1 MFKPEGHIIKKYVDK
16 KKNRGILTVL
26 VVIVQLRKEQTMLW
40 NIDFRD
46 KRPIYEQI
54 VSGMEGEILRG
65 IMTPDEPLPSVRS
78 LAMELSINP
87 NTIQKAYRQMESDGY
102 TYSVPGRGSFVSN
115 VEGVRNM
122 KKQEMIQRIAALIQ
136 EAKQL
141 GITDKEITDAV
152 KGNLKGGSSDDRS
165 K

>member
-1 MFKPEGHIIKKYVDK
+1 
-16 KKNRGILTVL
+16 
-26 VVIVQLRKEQTMLW
+26 MLW

-54 VSGMEGEILRG
+54 VSGMEGEILHG
-65 IMTPDEPLPSVRS
+65 IMAPDEPLPSVRS

-87 NTIQKAYRQMESDGY
+87 NTIQKAYRQLESDGY

-122 KKQEMIQRIAALIQ
+122 KKKEMIERITALIQ
-136 EAKQL
+136 EARKL
-141 GITDKEITDAV
+141 GITEKEITEAIGGSPDR
-152 KGNLKGGSSDDRS
+152 GGKGGSDR
-165 K
+165 

>member
-1 MFKPEGHIIKKYVDK
+1 
-16 KKNRGILTVL
+16 
-26 VVIVQLRKEQTMLW
+26 MLW

-65 IMTPDEPLPSVRS
+65 ILLPDEPLPSVRN

-87 NTIQKAYRQMESDGY
+87 NTIQKAYRRLEADGY
-102 TYSVPGRGSFVSN
+102 TYSVPGRGSFVSD

-122 KKQEMIQRIAALIQ
+122 KKREMLQRITALIL

-141 GITDKEITDAV
+141 GITEKEITSAI
-152 KGNLKGGSSDDRS
+152 KGSSKGGSSDDRS

>member
-1 MFKPEGHIIKKYVDK
+1 
-16 KKNRGILTVL
+16 
-26 VVIVQLRKEQTMLW
+26 MLW

-54 VSGMEGEILRG
+54 VSGMENEIIRG

-87 NTIQKAYRQMESDGY
+87 NTIQKAYRQLESDGY
-102 TYSVPGRGSFVSN
+102 TYSVPGRGSFVRN
-115 VEGVRNM
+115 VEGVREM
-122 KKQEMIQRIAALIQ
+122 KRKEMIRRIIDLIRQ
-136 EAKQL
+136 AREL
-141 GITDKEITDAV
+141 GISDKEIEEAV
-152 KGNLKGGSSDDRS
+152 KGGRTNDRS

>member
-1 MFKPEGHIIKKYVDK
+1 
-16 KKNRGILTVL
+16 
-26 VVIVQLRKEQTMLW
+26 MLW

-54 VSGMEGEILRG
+54 VSGMEGEILHG
-65 IMTPDEPLPSVRS
+65 IMNPDEPLPSVRN

-87 NTIQKAYRQMESDGY
+87 NTIQKAYRQLESDGY
-102 TYSVPGRGSFVSN
+102 TYSVPGRGNFVSN

-122 KKQEMIQRIAALIQ
+122 KKKEMIQRIAELIK
-136 EAKQL
+136 EAKLL
-141 GITDKEITDAV
+141 GITDKEIADAIE
-152 KGNLKGGSSDDRS
+152 GNLKGGSSDDRS

>member
-1 MFKPEGHIIKKYVDK
+1 
-16 KKNRGILTVL
+16 
-26 VVIVQLRKEQTMLW
+26 MLW

-54 VSGMEGEILRG
+54 VSGMEGEILHG
-65 IMTPDEPLPSVRS
+65 IMSPDEPLPSVRN

-87 NTIQKAYRQMESDGY
+87 NTIQKAYRQLEADGY
-102 TYSVPGRGSFVSN
+102 TYSVPGRGSFVSD

-122 KKQEMIQRIAALIQ
+122 KKKEMIERIAALIQ
-136 EAKQL
+136 EARRL
-141 GITDKEITDAV
+141 GITDKEIAAAIGSAGDTA
-152 KGNLKGGSSDDRS
+152 GKGGRT

>member
-1 MFKPEGHIIKKYVDK
+1 
-16 KKNRGILTVL
+16 
-26 VVIVQLRKEQTMLW
+26 MLW

-54 VSGMEGEILRG
+54 VSGMEGEILHG
-65 IMTPDEPLPSVRS
+65 IMAPDEPLPSVRN

-87 NTIQKAYRQMESDGY
+87 NTIQKAYRQLEADGY
-102 TYSVPGRGSFVSN
+102 TYSVPGRGSFVSD

-122 KKQEMIQRIAALIQ
+122 KKKEMIERITALIQ
-136 EAKQL
+136 EARKL
-141 GITDKEITDAV
+141 GITDREITAAIGSAG
-152 KGNLKGGSSDDRS
+152 GNAGKGGRT